1 MKMITFKPQNMILFS
16 VFYHILMFIGDPILL
31 SGFKLGDGVLGL
43 SVLGDVF
50 FGNIV
55 DADFIL
61 DDIHE

>member
-1 MKMITFKPQNMILFS
+1 MILFS

-31 SGFKLGDGVLGL
+31 GGFKLGDGVLGL
-43 SVLGDVF
+43 SVLGDIF